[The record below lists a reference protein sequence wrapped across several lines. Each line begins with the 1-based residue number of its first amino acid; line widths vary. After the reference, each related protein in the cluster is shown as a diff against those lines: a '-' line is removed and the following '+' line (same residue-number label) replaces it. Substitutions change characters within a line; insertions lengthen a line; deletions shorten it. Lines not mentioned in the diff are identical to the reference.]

1 VQHIAVTVGPQDPPT
16 AGEGSAEEARALAAA
31 LERTLPA
38 REGIIRAIEVDPTLT
53 ARMEVRAR
61 DGVHAL
67 ELVRSERPDVVV
79 LDVMLPGLD
88 GLEVCRRLRSFS
100 DAYVLMLTAR
110 RGGRS
115 GGGAIH
121 RCRRLPD
128 QAVLSARAGGARPRA
143 APQAAGHGD
152 GWPAAAGSRRR
163 HRPVSRPTR

>member
-67 ELVRSERPDVVV
+67 EIAKELYRE
-79 LDVMLPGLD
+79 
-88 GLEVCRRLRSFS
+88 
-100 DAYVLMLTAR
+100 AYVEATN
-110 RGGRS
+110 
-115 GGGAIH
+115 
-121 RCRRLPD
+121 
-128 QAVLSARAGGARPRA
+128 
-143 APQAAGHGD
+143 
-152 GWPAAAGSRRR
+152 
-163 HRPVSRPTR
+163 RPVPPLETEHA